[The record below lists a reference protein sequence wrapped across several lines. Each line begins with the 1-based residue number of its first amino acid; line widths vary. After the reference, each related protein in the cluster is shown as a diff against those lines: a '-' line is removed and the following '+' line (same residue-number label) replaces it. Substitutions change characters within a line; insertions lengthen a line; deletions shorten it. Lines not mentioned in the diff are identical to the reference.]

1 MNRFKNIN
9 YILIITAICFV
20 GALIFG
26 NKMFL
31 PKFQQ
36 FNEIRKNIGAK
47 RSEIKY
53 SQEYYSKLT
62 EVDAE
67 LKKYSVELSKID
79 SALPSDSFLPSLFN
93 YLQKVTAQSG
103 LVLKDAG
110 SFTVSASENNPKIK
124 EISLGLEVSGPYA
137 SFKNFLST
145 LEKSAR
151 LFETESIS
159 FASSEKKPTAE
170 EAGETG
176 QAEEKEEVFNF
187 SLSIKVRSY

>member
-9 YILIITAICFV
+9 YILIITAICFI
-20 GALIFG
+20 GALILG
-26 NKMFL
+26 NQMFL

-36 FNEIRKNIGAK
+36 FNEVRKNIGEK
-47 RSEIKY
+47 RSEITY
-53 SQEYYSKLT
+53 SQEYYSKLV
-62 EVDAE
+62 EVDAG
-67 LKKYSVELSKID
+67 LKKYSAELSQID
-79 SALPSDSFLPSLFN
+79 SALPNDSFLPSLFN
-93 YLQKVTAQSG
+93 YLQKATAQSG

-110 SFTVSASENNPKIK
+110 SFNISVSGNNPKIK
-124 EISLGLEVSGPYA
+124 DITLGLEVSGPYS

-159 FASSEKKPTAE
+159 FTSSEKNQTTE
-170 EAGETG
+170 GTG
-176 QAEEKEEVFNF
+176 GTVKTEEKQDIFNF